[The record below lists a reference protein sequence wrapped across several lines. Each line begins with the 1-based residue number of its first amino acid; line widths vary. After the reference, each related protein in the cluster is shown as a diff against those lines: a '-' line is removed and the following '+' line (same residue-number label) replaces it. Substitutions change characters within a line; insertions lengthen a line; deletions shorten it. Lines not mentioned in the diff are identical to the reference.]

1 MAKGLEFR
9 VLAATGVLIPTPLYV
24 DDELLSAI
32 VLGEKAKQWSSIH
45 AMLRREGMP
54 EPRRAMGGLY
64 YLPAQLQFLQRREG
78 VQNPQ
83 GGDYAD
89 DGPENFGP

>member
-1 MAKGLEFR
+1 MVKGLEFR
-9 VLAATGVLIPTPLYV
+9 VLAAAGVLIPTPLYV
-24 DDELLSAI
+24 DDALL
-32 VLGEKAKQWSSIH
+32 WSSIH